1 MASTLP
7 SGARPLVIAHRGA
20 SGYLPE
26 HTLESAAY
34 AHALG
39 ADYIEQ
45 DVVLT
50 KDDVLVVIHDI
61 HLETTTD
68 VATRHPGRQRADG
81 RFYVIDFTW
90 EELRALKV
98 NERVHPK
105 TGQPVFPLR
114 FPATGGGFRLCTF
127 EEQVSLIQG
136 LNRSTGRTAGIYV
149 EFKQPAWHA
158 TEGKDL
164 GAALLASLDRLGY
177 RRADDPVFVQCFDRE
192 ALLRLRAV
200 HGTALPLIQLIG
212 EDREDDGVYEA
223 MITPAGLADLATFA
237 QGIGPAL
244 GRILT
249 GADAA
254 GRPVFSSLVGDAHAV
269 GLKVHPYTFRTDALP
284 PGVPSINA
292 LLTALIVGA
301 GVDGLFIDQ
310 PDAALR
316 FLAK

>member
-1 MASTLP
+1 M
-7 SGARPLVIAHRGA
+7 
-20 SGYLPE
+20 
-26 HTLESAAY
+26 
-34 AHALG
+34 
-39 ADYIEQ
+39 
-45 DVVLT
+45 
-50 KDDVLVVIHDI
+50 
-61 HLETTTD
+61 
-68 VATRHPGRQRADG
+68 
-81 RFYVIDFTW
+81 IDFTW

-192 ALLRLRAV
+192 ALRRLRTV

-212 EDREDDGVYEA
+212 EDREDDGIYEA

-254 GRPVFSSLVGDAHAV
+254 PTGLQLPGRRCSRRRTESASLHFPYRCPAPRGAFDQRPTHRPDRGRRGGRPVHRPARRRAAFLGEVNG
-269 GLKVHPYTFRTDALP
+269 
-284 PGVPSINA
+284 
-292 LLTALIVGA
+292 TAA
-301 GVDGLFIDQ
+301 S
-310 PDAALR
+310 R
-316 FLAK
+316 S